1 MEWSPDQLVY
11 WHWWIL
17 AGLLLLV
24 ELLASGFFF
33 LWLAAAAG
41 AVGVLALIAPGLGWQ
56 VQVILFSVLSV
67 ASIVLFRRYQ
77 RSHPQQSDQPSLN
90 RRGEQYVG
98 RRFTLDRP
106 ITNGVGELRVDDS
119 TWRISGPDLPVGAE
133 VLVVGADGVI
143 LKVEPR
149 AG

>member
-33 LWLAAAAG
+33 LWLSAAAA
-41 AVGVLALIAPGLGWQ
+41 AVGVLGLIAPGLGWQ

-77 RSHPQQSDQPSLN
+77 RRHPHQSDQPSLN

-119 TWRISGPDLPVGAE
+119 TWGISGPDLPVGAD
-133 VLVVGADGVI
+133 VLVVGVDGVM

-149 AG
+149 VD

>member
-41 AVGVLALIAPGLGWQ
+41 GVGVLALIAPGLGWQ
-56 VQVILFSVLSV
+56 MQVILFSVLSV

-119 TWRISGPDLPVGAE
+119 TWRISGPDLPVGAG
-133 VLVVGADGVI
+133 VRVVGVDGVI
-143 LKVEPR
+143 LRVEPR
-149 AG
+149 AD